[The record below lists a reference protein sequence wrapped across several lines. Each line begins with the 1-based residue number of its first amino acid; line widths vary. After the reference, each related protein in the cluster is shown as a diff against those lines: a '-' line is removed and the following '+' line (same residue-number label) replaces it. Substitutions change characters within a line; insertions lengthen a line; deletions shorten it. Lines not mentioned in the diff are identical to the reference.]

1 MKKSRRLA
9 GGMLAAV
16 LAITSSPLWAAPSAA
31 EETLPSLPL
40 DGQYE
45 QVTLAMGSED
55 AGEPI
60 GLAVLPN
67 GDALHTS
74 RDGRVFYTTKAG
86 DTNVAARVPVYTH
99 DEDGMQAVAVDPNF
113 EDNRWIYLYYAPRLD
128 TPADNPAT
136 PGINEGDAPTDGIE
150 ADFEPYKSW
159 QYLSRFTLEGNTID
173 LASEQVILQ
182 VPSDRGLCCHV
193 GGDIAFDAVGSLYL
207 STGDDTN
214 PFSSDNYTPIDE
226 RPTRNPSYD
235 AQRTAGNTN
244 DLRGKVLRIHPQA
257 DGSYTIP
264 EGNLFGAGGTYADA
278 DPAKVRPE
286 IYAMGFRNPFRMGID
301 PETGWLYLGEY
312 GPDAAAADEDRG
324 PEGIVEFNQIRTA
337 GNYGWPYCSGPNK
350 PYVDYDFATGA
361 SGATFD
367 CQAPVNESPRNTG
380 LRELPPAQEPWIWY
394 DGGTVHYN
402 GNATDEFGTG
412 GEAPMGGPVYNYDPD
427 LVSDVKFPESLDG
440 DVFVGDWARGWI
452 KTVDVGAEGEPTAI
466 SPFFDT
472 ATIAAPMDMQFGPD
486 GSLYVLDYGSGSYTG
501 AAPDSALYKI
511 NAVSGSRAP
520 VATVSASPDNGT
532 APLTVSFSSEGS
544 VDPDGEPLTYAWD
557 FNGDGTTD
565 STEANPSHVYQE
577 NGDQEARLTVTD
589 LGGKTA
595 TATSTVT
602 VGNSRPTVTLEYPA
616 TGLVYD
622 AGDRIQ
628 YKVTVT
634 DPEDGPVDCAKVVV
648 QTALGHNEHAHGD
661 QSTTGCE
668 GTVVAPQPWEAENQL
683 IFYVLNVSY
692 TDGGGAGG
700 SSPLTASAEAV
711 LQTRVRQA
719 EHFTSNNGV
728 AVVDITDAAGGGG
741 RAIAQ
746 TEHGD
751 SVSYGPVNLAG
762 VTALDLRVAAGPL
775 GGTVQA
781 RLDSATGPIVGS
793 LNVTGTGTNQP
804 WSTVRMPVTDPG
816 GSHELFLVFDNILVP
831 PTPLAPGN
839 IMSINFL
846 QFVGGGVNSAP
857 AVTAT
862 ADPASGSAPLS
873 VRFTGTGTDADNDTL
888 AYAWDFGVPATT
900 SDTSTAKDPSY
911 SYTTPGT
918 YDATVKVSDGRGG
931 TAEATVQVIVKEA
944 ADTTAPAITDLA
956 PAAGSIT
963 SDRQPTIGATV
974 RDERSQLSAGSL
986 VLYVD
991 GVRTEE
997 FTYDPATGRLSYV
1010 PSKRFSWGE
1019 HTVRVLATDEAGN
1032 TSTRN
1037 WDFLVQR

>member
-1 MKKSRRLA
+1 MRRFHRLA
-9 GGMLAAV
+9 AGALGALLAV
-16 LAITSSPLWAAPSAA
+16 TSSPLWALPATA
-31 EETLPSLPL
+31 EETVPPLPL
-40 DGQYE
+40 DGQFE

-74 RDGRVFYTTKAG
+74 RDGRVFYTTKSG
-86 DTNVAARVPVYTH
+86 DTSVAAQVPVYTH

-113 EDNRWIYLYYAPRLD
+113 ETNGWIYLYYAPRLD
-128 TPADNPAT
+128 TPVDNPAT
-136 PGINEGDAPTDGIE
+136 PGINEGDAPADGTD
-150 ADFEPYKSW
+150 ADFEPYRSW
-159 QYLSRFTLEGNTID
+159 QYLSRFTLEGTTID
-173 LASEQVILQ
+173 LASEQIILQ

-193 GGDIAFDAVGSLYL
+193 GGDIAFDAAGNLYL

-214 PFSSDNYTPIDE
+214 PFSSDNYAPIDE

-235 AQRTAGNTN
+235 AQRTSSNTN
-244 DLRGKVLRIHPQA
+244 DLRGKVLRIRPQA
-257 DGSYTIP
+257 DGSYTVP
-264 EGNLFGAGGTYADA
+264 EGNLFGPGGTYSGA
-278 DPAKVRPE
+278 DPTKVRPE

-301 PETGWLYLGEY
+301 PGTGRLYLGEY
-312 GPDAAAADEDRG
+312 GPDAQTANENRG

-350 PYVDYDFATGA
+350 PYVDYDFATGT

-412 GEAPMGGPVYNYDPD
+412 GEAPMGGPVYNYDPGLD
-427 LVSDVKFPESLDG
+427 SDVKFPESFDG

-452 KTVDVGAEGEPTAI
+452 KTVDVGVKGEPTAI

-501 AAPDSALYKI
+501 GAPDSALYKI
-511 NAVSGSRAP
+511 NAVAGSRAP
-520 VATVSASPDNGT
+520 IAMVGATPDNGP
-532 APLTVSFSSEGS
+532 APLTVSFSSDDS

-565 STEANPSHVYQE
+565 STEANPSHTYQE
-577 NGDQEARLTVTD
+577 NGDQQARLTVTD
-589 LGGKTA
+589 LSGKSA
-595 TATSTVT
+595 TATRTVT
-602 VGNSRPTVTLEYPA
+602 VGNTRPTVTLEYPE
-616 TGLVYD
+616 TGLIYD

-628 YKVTVT
+628 YKVSVT
-634 DPEDGPVDCAKVVV
+634 DPEDGPVDCARVVV

-692 TDGGGAGG
+692 TDDGGAGS

-719 EHFTSNNGV
+719 EHFTTNSGV
-728 AVVDITDAAGGGG
+728 AVVDATDPVGGGG
-741 RAIAQ
+741 AAIAE

-751 SVSYGPVNLAG
+751 YVSYGPVNLAG
-762 VTALDLRVAAGPL
+762 ITALDLRVAAGPF

-781 RLDSATGPIVGS
+781 RLDSAAGPLVGS
-793 LNVTGTGTNQP
+793 VNVPGTGANQP
-804 WSTVRMPVTDPG
+804 WSTARMPVSGPG
-816 GSHELFLVFDNILVP
+816 GAHELFLVFDNALVP
-831 PTPLAPGN
+831 QNPLAPGN
-839 IMSINFL
+839 IMSVNFL
-846 QFVGGGVNSAP
+846 QFIGRGINSAP
-857 AVTAT
+857 TVTAA
-862 ADPASGSAPLS
+862 ADPASGGAPLM
-873 VRFTGTGTDADNDTL
+873 VRFSGAGADADSDTL
-888 AYAWDFGVPATT
+888 AYAWDFGVPGTT
-900 SDTSTAKDPSY
+900 SDTSTAKDPGY
-911 SYTTPGT
+911 SYTEPGT
-918 YDATVKVSDGRGG
+918 YNATVTVTDGHGG
-931 TAEATVQVIVKEA
+931 TGTATVQVVVEQG
-944 ADTTAPAITDLA
+944 ADTTAPAITNLT
-956 PAAGSIT
+956 PEEGSTT
-963 SDRQPTIGATV
+963 SNRQPTIGTTV
-974 RDERSQLSAGSL
+974 LDDRSQLDLGDL

-991 GVRTEE
+991 GVQTDG
-997 FTYDPATGRLSYV
+997 FTYDPATGRLSHV
-1010 PSKRFSWGE
+1010 PPKRLGFGE
-1019 HTVRVLATDEAGN
+1019 HTVRALATDEAGN
-1032 TSTRN
+1032 TSTRSWN
-1037 WDFLVQR
+1037 FSVSR